1 MVNSIHGEFESCE
14 FIESIVKRLLES
26 QWCRTWRSIWIHGKS
41 QFTLGCSSI
50 HWVATYLNGWLKIS
64 RTPHYLQPETVGPRE
79 KATGY
84 AATVKF
90 KCSATSGSQLVQWDS
105 VIFINQKGCCNQN
118 SVPFFNDNCTYDMGL
133 IVTHIFL
140 AQKEV
145 ARRFQTLYVYRI
157 WVWVKIRYPKI
168 MDG

>member
-26 QWCRTWRSIWIHGKS
+26 PWCRTWRSIWIHGKS

-118 SVPFFNDNCTYDMGL
+118 SVPFFNDNCTYMYLWHGTNCNTHFLGTEGSGSAVSNIIRIPYMGMG
-133 IVTHIFL
+133 
-140 AQKEV
+140 QN
-145 ARRFQTLYVYRI
+145 
-157 WVWVKIRYPKI
+157 
-168 MDG
+168 